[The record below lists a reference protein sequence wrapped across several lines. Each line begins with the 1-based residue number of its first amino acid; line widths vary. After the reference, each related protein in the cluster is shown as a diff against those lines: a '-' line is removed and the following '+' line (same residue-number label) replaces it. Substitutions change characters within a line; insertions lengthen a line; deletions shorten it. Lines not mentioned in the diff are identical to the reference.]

1 VRLTSLSR
9 LLGTHHV
16 CWDACCSVC
25 SAWGRGGDL
34 PSEYLRRLGSHAPRP
49 AFLLWCADVTVRQ
62 LASARRWWRRQ
73 WYVCLLP
80 APTTASPPS
89 RLRVVCFHLRGSLSG
104 RWPFCVELGCAL
116 QSASWRCVV
125 CNSCVCV
132 CVCVCVASSA
142 CGSRRT
148 SVQLNGRWF
157 CSFACVRLVLLPS
170 DVLPALER
178 SASIARRPARGR
190 RLVTWPLLLV
200 LRQLLPTSRPR
211 HAGNAGNN
219 CPCLAGLSGAVARLR
234 IAGKLVVC
242 IARRSPANRQ
252 DVAAACITMA
262 LGACC

>member
-1 VRLTSLSR
+1 M
-9 LLGTHHV
+9 
-16 CWDACCSVC
+16 
-25 SAWGRGGDL
+25 
-34 PSEYLRRLGSHAPRP
+34 
-49 AFLLWCADVTVRQ
+49 
-62 LASARRWWRRQ
+62 
-73 WYVCLLP
+73 YVCCRHRQP
-80 APTTASPPS
+80 RHHP
-89 RLRVVCFHLRGSLSG
+89 RG
-104 RWPFCVELGCAL
+104 CV
-116 QSASWRCVV
+116 
-125 CNSCVCV
+125 SCVSTCAGPSPAVGLFVLSWGAHCRVPVGVAWFATVV